1 MLCVVC
7 RAKTARV
14 ITFEQFNQALVELAP
29 KRFRGKD
36 QQEALP
42 LLYGLIAG
50 KGPANVGVT
59 VSGSGK
65 STRQCGL
72 LPVAREL
79 PSFLCV
85 MGFSLPL

>member
-1 MLCVVC
+1 MVDRDPPMYPCVLITCVVCVC
-7 RAKTARV
+7 RAKTARI

-59 VSGSGK
+59 VSRSGK
-65 STRQCGL
+65 NTGQ
-72 LPVAREL
+72 
-79 PSFLCV
+79 
-85 MGFSLPL
+85 